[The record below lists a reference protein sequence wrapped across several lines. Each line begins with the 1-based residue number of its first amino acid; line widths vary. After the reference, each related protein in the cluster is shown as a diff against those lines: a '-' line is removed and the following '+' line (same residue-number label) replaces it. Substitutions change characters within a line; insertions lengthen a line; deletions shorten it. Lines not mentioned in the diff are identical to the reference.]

1 MMKQLKLSI
10 FLILSFALA
19 QAQDTIRL
27 GQTSSFIITKK
38 TDLSDTPKTG
48 DIITMRLKKY
58 SPQGVL
64 IFNTS
69 EINPSKG
76 VEITLADNIPSGDIL
91 QVFYHLKKG
100 EKALAYIPVWLADRD
115 SSKLK
120 SNELYSYEIE
130 LIDFITQK
138 DLKKKQKRLLKQLKK
153 EQYQL
158 FNDLA
163 QTFSP
168 TYQITFKKDGLFIL
182 QKDGSRTKK
191 KNRIQTQ
198 QNVSVHY
205 ILKLLPS
212 MHELDNSYKRSKPLQ
227 VKVDAKEVI
236 KGWDIALKQLEVGEK
251 AIVMIPSWLAY
262 GFTGTGHEIPP
273 NTPLLFIMEI
283 VE

>member
-38 TDLSDTPKTG
+38 TDLGDTPKTG

-168 TYQITFKKDGLFIL
+168 TYQITFKKDGLFII